1 MIERKKV
8 AVIAVAEYF
17 TLLEE
22 EQSQL
27 GRKLSWTESRVGWSN
42 QPRNNW
48 TKQK

>member
-17 TLLEE
+17 TLLEN
-22 EQSQL
+22 QKVQL
-27 GRKLSWTESRVGWSN
+27 DRKVSWTESRVGWSN